1 MLKTEAKCGEI
12 AALPSCRVRDFSTQV
27 FPANLQRAPA
37 YHSGCPSAN
46 IPDAEH
52 HSAKAGCLSGADRG
66 HSWAVRLLRSS
77 HSPSSHSPCG
87 HNPPYICLGKAGCR
101 MHSWRDERNISFKM
115 IQPKPSL
122 APSTGSQR
130 LIKQEESNGYNLKR
144 SMKPSGGCYFKSLL
158 WCASRK
164 PGKDAERQVY
174 CREAAPWVRT
184 PIKAH
189 PLNPLHLSLS
199 IYKRSSSLIT
209 QCARGHVRGVKA
221 ISS

>member
-1 MLKTEAKCGEI
+1 MLKTEAKCREI
-12 AALPSCRVRDFSTQV
+12 AALPSCCVRDFSTQV
-27 FPANLQRAPA
+27 FPANLQQAPVVVPQRTFLTLNTIRPRPA
-37 YHSGCPSAN
+37 ASL
-46 IPDAEH
+46 E
-52 HSAKAGCLSGADRG
+52 LTG

-87 HNPPYICLGKAGCR
+87 HNPPYVCLCKAGCR
-101 MHSWRDERNISFKM
+101 MHSWRAERNISFKI

-122 APSTGSQR
+122 APSIGSQR
-130 LIKQEESNGYNLKR
+130 LIKQEESNGYNLKG

-158 WCASRK
+158 RCASRK

-199 IYKRSSSLIT
+199 IYKRSSSLIP
-209 QCARGHVRGVKA
+209 QCARGHVRGVKV